1 MVLRCRPE
9 FVEEIWGD
17 ENLGKLYGVDGK
29 IGEVWLCSGH
39 PERKTMIL
47 DDEGK
52 EFEWESVLRT
62 WKFER
67 FPFLIKHI
75 KTKAWLSVQ
84 VHPGDD
90 IAKKMGEPWGK
101 PEMWYFV
108 KGGTLVNGL
117 KKDAIERLKNGDR
130 QWNSLLNFVEVK
142 SGEGMFI
149 EPGTVH
155 AIGPEIEL
163 YEFQM
168 TSDITY
174 RFYDW
179 DRGRKTHFEE
189 AMMCAKEITAK
200 PFDFKKLETS
210 HFKVELLNN
219 VKFADPKAVYL
230 SFNSSFGGKQFR
242 LPTAYIS
249 NEGGN
254 FISNGMTFRMTLP

>member
-1 MVLRCRPE
+1 MILRCRPE

-17 ENLGKLYGVDGK
+17 ESLGKLYGVDGE

-47 DDEGK
+47 DDKGERFG
-52 EFEWESVLRT
+52 WEDILKI
-62 WKFER
+62 WKFDR

-75 KTKAWLSVQ
+75 KTKEWLSVQ
-84 VHPGDD
+84 VHPDD
-90 IAKKMGEPWGK
+90 DAAKKIGEPWGK

-117 KKDAIERLKNGDR
+117 KKGALEKLKNGDR
-130 QWNSLLNFVEVK
+130 QWDSLLNFANVK

-149 EPGTVH
+149 NPGTVH

-168 TSDITY
+168 TSDVTY

-179 DRGRKTHFEE
+179 NRGRKTHFDE
-189 AMMCAKEITAK
+189 AMACAKEITAE
-200 PFDFKKLETS
+200 PFVFNKLETS

-219 VKFADPKAVYL
+219 VTFADPKSVYL
-230 SFNSSFGGKQFR
+230 SLNSVFGNKNFKV
-242 LPTAYIS
+242 PTAYIS
-249 NEGGN
+249 NDGGD
-254 FISNGMTFRMTLP
+254 FLSNGMTFKMTLP